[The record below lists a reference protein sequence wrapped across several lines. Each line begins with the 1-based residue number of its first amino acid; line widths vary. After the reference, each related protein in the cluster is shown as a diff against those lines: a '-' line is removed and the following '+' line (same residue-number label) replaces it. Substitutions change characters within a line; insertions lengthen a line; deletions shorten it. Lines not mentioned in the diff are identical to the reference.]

1 MKLVQN
7 NFITK
12 NTSLNIFAYASL
24 TVWNNNGTFLPN
36 ERETMGCYLYKF
48 EQAAGVVFNPIFE
61 VK

>member
-24 TVWNNNGTFLPN
+24 TVANNNGTFLPN
-36 ERETMGCYLYKF
+36 ERETMGKLLTLQTRASSWSCIKPNF
-48 EQAAGVVFNPIFE
+48 
-61 VK
+61 